1 MAEQEPLDEEQAETG
16 AESEEA
22 EAPADARSDEDLAEE
37 EAEEEDLGEE
47 SDDEAS
53 GLARKLSDER
63 LRSVIESLIF
73 ASPKPLALTSI
84 SNLLRP
90 VARKR
95 VRELLETIIAEGAQR
110 EQLGEGGFALKEV
123 AGGYHYRTLAE
134 NAPWLKKLQK
144 TRPWRLTQATLEV
157 LAIVA
162 YKQPITRGEVE
173 QLRGVDSSAV
183 MTKLIERRLIQ
194 PAGRKEVPGWP
205 MMYATTPSFLEFFGL
220 KTLKDLPTLREI
232 KELTELED
240 EVEVPEELR
249 AFEEERR
256 KQIEAE
262 QDGLLEDDEEYERMA
277 AEREGADDET
287 GDETGEDSEDAE
299 EVSDSDDEGSD
310 NPRAVSF
317 QALSGGEDDEED
329 SVEEEEDS
337 REEE

>member
-1 MAEQEPLDEEQAETG
+1 MNIWQTEPGEMLLGRAPVTFATG
-16 AESEEA
+16 AA
-22 EAPADARSDEDLAEE
+22 M
-37 EAEEEDLGEE
+37 
-47 SDDEAS
+47 
-53 GLARKLSDER
+53 
-63 LRSVIESLIF
+63 
-73 ASPKPLALTSI
+73 
-84 SNLLRP
+84 
-90 VARKR
+90 R
-95 VRELLETIIAEGAQR
+95 VRGMRWFRDTERNDIQNEL
-110 EQLGEGGFALKEV
+110 
-123 AGGYHYRTLAE
+123 
-134 NAPWLKKLQK
+134 
-144 TRPWRLTQATLEV
+144 
-157 LAIVA
+157 
-162 YKQPITRGEVE
+162 
-173 QLRGVDSSAV
+173 
-183 MTKLIERRLIQ
+183 
-194 PAGRKEVPGWP
+194 PGWP
-205 MMYATTPSFLEFFGL
+205 EGPSFTARSTGSTVGL